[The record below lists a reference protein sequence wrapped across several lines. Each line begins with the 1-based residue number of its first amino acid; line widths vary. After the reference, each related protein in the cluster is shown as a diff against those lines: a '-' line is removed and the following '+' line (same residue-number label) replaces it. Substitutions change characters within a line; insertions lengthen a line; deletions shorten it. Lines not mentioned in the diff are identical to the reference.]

1 MQLMLVVILVG
12 LLGGIAV
19 GLQTPLASLI
29 GQRLGVLESIF
40 IVHLGGAIL
49 SGIPLLLARGGKLGE
64 WQKVPW
70 YALGVGLFGLI
81 VIAAINYTVPRLGAT
96 VTVILVVVGQIVIS
110 LLVDHFGLFGT
121 EVRPVDLS
129 RIIGIGV
136 LFLGIW
142 LVIR

>member
-1 MQLMLVVILVG
+1 MQLIIVVVVVG

-40 IVHLGGAIL
+40 IVHLGGMIL

-64 WQKVPW
+64 WQRVPW
-70 YALGVGLFGLI
+70 YALGAGVFGLV
-81 VIAAINYTVPRLGAT
+81 VIGSINYTVPRLGAT

-121 EVRPVDLS
+121 DVRPIDLS
-129 RIIGIGV
+129 RIVGVGV